1 MFDDDN
7 QSNNSF
13 FQLGGRVPKTNTF
26 GGFTPIG
33 GSAASGMNSNA
44 DYQAAAAG
52 LMNEQAAH
60 LAQIRQNSQFG
71 MNMGTMN
78 NVVGGLASLGQLWQ
92 GFQANKLAQDQWK
105 TQKSVLNTN
114 MMNQIKSYNN
124 SLRDRLDT
132 RAKMEGR
139 DQASADRQYQERK
152 AEKH

>member
-1 MFDDDN
+1 MTD
-7 QSNNSF
+7 F
-13 FQLGGRVPKTNTF
+13 FKLGGRVPDTDLPQ
-26 GGFTPIG
+26 GFTPIG
-33 GSAASGMNSNA
+33 GLVAPGLNPSA

-71 MNMGTMN
+71 MNMNTFN
-78 NVVGGLASLGQLWQ
+78 SALGGLSSLAQLWQ

-114 MMNQIKSYNN
+114 MMNQIQSYNN
-124 SLRDRLDT
+124 SLKDRLDT

-139 DQASADRQYQERK
+139 DQASADAQYEERK
-152 AEKH
+152 AKRY

>member
-1 MFDDDN
+1 MEGEEWQNFY
-7 QSNNSF
+7 
-13 FQLGGRVPKTNTF
+13 QLGGRVPNTNSSS
-26 GGFTPIG
+26 GFTPIG
-33 GSAASGMNSNA
+33 GLVAPGLNPSA

-71 MNMGTMN
+71 MNMNTFN
-78 NVVGGLASLGQLWQ
+78 SALGGLSSLAQLWQ

-114 MMNQIKSYNN
+114 MMNQIQSYNN
-124 SLRDRLDT
+124 SLKDRLDT

-139 DQASADRQYQERK
+139 DQASADAQYEERK
-152 AEKH
+152 AKRY

>member
-1 MFDDDN
+1 MAWVDLFQRN
-7 QSNNSF
+7 SKTPNTNSSPVWGSVTPGMQSPEW
-13 FQLGGRVPKTNTF
+13 Q
-26 GGFTPIG
+26 
-33 GSAASGMNSNA
+33 AASV
-44 DYQAAAAG
+44 G

-78 NVVGGLASLGQLWQ
+78 NVLGGLSSLGQLWQ

-139 DQASADRQYQERK
+139 DQESADRQFEERK
-152 AEKH
+152 AQKY